1 MGGASEIECVP
12 GLAPHQNGTRTG
24 PLMLDVEKVQELAQL
39 WADAEDERQAWV
51 ADSFRR
57 LLQGEDPRR
66 VFGLSDGRPGPSPR
80 LRAVKRARNDLIR
93 ELAERFYDGQP
104 TVRAK
109 MLGADLARYLAMS
122 WPRDREAGCPY
133 GQCERRMLQYEVC
146 AADPN
151 RDPPTGYVR
160 LLDIIN
166 G

>member
-1 MGGASEIECVP
+1 MENV
-12 GLAPHQNGTRTG
+12 RR
-24 PLMLDVEKVQELAQL
+24 VQELARL
-39 WADAEDERQAWV
+39 WADAEDEHRAWV
-51 ADSFRR
+51 AGSFQR

-66 VFGLSDGRPGPSPR
+66 VFGLSDGKSGPSPR
-80 LRAVKRARNDLIR
+80 LRALKRARNDLIR
-93 ELAERFYDGQP
+93 ELAERFYDGLP

-109 MLGADLARYLAMS
+109 ALGADLDRYLRTS

-133 GQCERRMLQYEVC
+133 GQSERRALQYEIC

-166 G
+166 GEVQ